1 MTWFMVKMAW
11 RETRAAWRHF
21 LYFMV
26 CIAIGVGALTGV
38 SLFGTQVEHTV
49 TKEARGL
56 LGGDVEI
63 RLTRRISPQGRDVL
77 NSLAERGIALTHV
90 SELVAMAA
98 QAKLSGG
105 GQPTQIV
112 ELKAVESG
120 YPLYGAV
127 KVEPNLPLLDLLAPP
142 VAACGMSEAPPTAS
156 SPTIHA
162 SHFTPHATCHG
173 VVVQE
178 SLLIRMGM
186 GIGDRLK
193 IGQGQFVITGV
204 LRTEPDRM
212 ANAFSLGP
220 RVLMS
225 QEGLHSAELIKVG
238 SRIRERFLLKIP
250 PTMPPN
256 PLLYELRG
264 RLASDSAIVS
274 SYRDAQPQLKQ
285 SLEQLTRY
293 LGLIGLTALFVGG
306 LGVATSVHAFV
317 REKLNTIAILKTVGA
332 DSRTIV
338 LTYGWQALMLGLV
351 GSLVGLII
359 GIALH
364 LGLPWVIAAVMASDI
379 LDQLG
384 FAQGGMN
391 LAFLPL
397 VKGLSMGTLSTM
409 LFTLWPL
416 LTIRDVKPARIF
428 RREVAPS
435 SSLPSSRES
444 RWRIA
449 WQKLDWIKLLVAMGI
464 GLGLAFLSIWQAG
477 SWRVGLLFIF
487 AFSTAVMLLGAAA
500 SVSLMAVKKWPRPE
514 PLALRQAV
522 GNVTRPGSQ
531 VVSMTI
537 AIGIGVMVVTTVSLV
552 ERSLLAQV
560 GENRPTDSPTF
571 FFIDIQPDQV
581 EGMVN
586 LLRDRSGDLN
596 PHLTPLVRS
605 RLSAVKDEPVT
616 FEPMSEEEDQREKSA
631 QKEARR
637 RKWFL
642 TREYVLTFL
651 QDLPKDN
658 KVVQGEWWTSGQ
670 LLSKPLI
677 SIEED
682 AAKQLGVTIG
692 DTLELD
698 IQGVPITG
706 EISSIRSVEWGNMST
721 NFFMIFSP
729 GSLDGAPHT
738 YVATARVDPSDEVPL
753 QQAVV
758 AAFPNVTAINI
769 GDVLDSFAR
778 VLDRLSL
785 AIRAVA
791 LFCVLSGGLV
801 MAAALAA
808 TRYRRLYESV
818 ILKALGATRGVIARS
833 FALEYAMLGALGG
846 LLGIA
851 LASALSWAVL
861 ETVFDLSW
869 SLQPGVLAIGFVATV
884 TLTLLVGFLSTYRIL
899 GQPPLA
905 VLRQE

>member
-1 MTWFMVKMAW
+1 MTEFIVKMAW

-21 LYFMV
+21 LYFLV

-38 SLFGTQVEHTV
+38 SLFGAQVERTV

-56 LGGDVEI
+56 LGGDLEI
-63 RLTRRISPQGRDVL
+63 RLTRRISSQGQDVL
-77 NSLAERGIALTHV
+77 DSLMERGIVLTHV

-98 QAKLSGG
+98 QAEPSGS

-112 ELKAVESG
+112 EIKAVEPQ
-120 YPLYGAV
+120 YPLYGSLRL
-127 KVEPNLPLLDLLAPP
+127 EPDTDLSVLLDRQEK
-142 VAACGMSEAPPTAS
+142 ACSTR
-156 SPTIHA
+156 
-162 SHFTPHATCHG
+162 TCFG
-173 VVVQE
+173 AVVQE
-178 SLLIRMGM
+178 SLLIRMGLTL
-186 GIGDRLK
+186 GDRLK
-193 IGQGQFVITGV
+193 IGDGQFIITGV
-204 LRTEPDRM
+204 VRTEPDRM

-225 QEGLHSAELIKVG
+225 QEGLLSADLIKMG
-238 SRIRERFLLKIP
+238 SRIRERFLLKVP
-250 PTMPPN
+250 GNLAPD

-264 RLASDSAIVS
+264 RLASDSARVS
-274 SYRDAQPQLKQ
+274 SYREAQPQLKQ

-293 LGLIGLTALFVGG
+293 LGLVGLTALFVGG
-306 LGVATSVHAFV
+306 LGVATSVHAFI
-317 REKLNTIAILKTVGA
+317 REKLNTIAVLKTLGA
-332 DSRTIV
+332 DSQTIV
-338 LTYGWQALMLGLV
+338 LTYGLQALLLGLV
-351 GSLVGLII
+351 GSLVGLLI
-359 GIALH
+359 GMTLH
-364 LGLPWVIAAVMASDI
+364 LGLPWVIAAAMDSDL

-384 FAQGGMN
+384 FTSGAM
-391 LAFLPL
+391 APSLPPL
-397 VKGLSMGTLSTM
+397 LKGLALGMLSTL

-416 LTIRDVKPARIF
+416 LTIREVKPARIF
-428 RREVAPS
+428 RREVAPTGPI
-435 SSLPSSRES
+435 PSQERT
-444 RWRIA
+444 RWWHP
-449 WQKLDWIKLLVAMGI
+449 WQKVDRVKLLVAIGI
-464 GLGLAFLSIWQAG
+464 GLGLALLSIWQAG
-477 SWRVGLLFIF
+477 SWGVGLLFIF
-487 AFSTAVMLLGAAA
+487 AFAAAVFLLGAAA
-500 SVSLMAVKKWPRPE
+500 KAALMAVKKWPRPE

-531 VVSMTI
+531 VVSITI

-552 ERSLLAQV
+552 ERSLLEQV
-560 GENRPTDSPTF
+560 GENRPTDAPTF
-571 FFIDIQPDQV
+571 FFIDIQPDQA

-586 LLRDRSGDLN
+586 LLRGRSGD
-596 PHLTPLVRS
+596 PAPQLTPLVRS
-605 RLSAVKDEPVT
+605 RLSAVKGEPVK
-616 FEPMSEEEDQREKSA
+616 FEPMSAEEEQRDKSA
-631 QKEARR
+631 QKEERR

-658 KVVQGEWWTSGQ
+658 KVIQGEWWKPGHVLTT
-670 LLSKPLI
+670 PLI

-682 AAKQLGVTIG
+682 AARQLGVTVG
-692 DTLELD
+692 DTIELD

-706 EISSIRSVEWGNMST
+706 KISSIRSVEWGNMST
-721 NFFMIFSP
+721 NFFMIVSP
-729 GSLDGAPHT
+729 GALEGAPHT
-738 YVATARVDPSDEVPL
+738 YVATVRVAPSDEVPL

-769 GDVLDSFAR
+769 GDVLEGFAR

-846 LLGIA
+846 FLGIA

-869 SLQPGVLAIGFVATV
+869 SLQPVVLAMGFVATV
-884 TLTLLVGFLSTYRIL
+884 ILTLLVGFLSTYRIL